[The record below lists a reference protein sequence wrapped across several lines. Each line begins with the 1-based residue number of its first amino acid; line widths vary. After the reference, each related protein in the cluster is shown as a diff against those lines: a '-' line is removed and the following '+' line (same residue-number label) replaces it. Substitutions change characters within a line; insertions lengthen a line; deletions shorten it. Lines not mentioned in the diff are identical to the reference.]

1 MKVLKND
8 FALNNSFLF
17 KKITYFIFQVN
28 NTVTKKIISLLWKI
42 NDNKQQNNLGKKSCA
57 WKNNKTPWQK
67 LICRTRNY
75 VHPLIDIQSSNPCP
89 IVTSQIYVL
98 FKFSNRRPI
107 LKSMAVSHFLKST
120 SNDVTD
126 VCPNPNPNQ

>member
-57 WKNNKTPWQK
+57 WKNNKTPRQK

-98 FKFSNRRPI
+98 FKLASNSQIYGRFSLSQI
-107 LKSMAVSHFLKST
+107 
-120 SNDVTD
+120 DVQWRHW
-126 VCPNPNPNQ
+126 CMPQP